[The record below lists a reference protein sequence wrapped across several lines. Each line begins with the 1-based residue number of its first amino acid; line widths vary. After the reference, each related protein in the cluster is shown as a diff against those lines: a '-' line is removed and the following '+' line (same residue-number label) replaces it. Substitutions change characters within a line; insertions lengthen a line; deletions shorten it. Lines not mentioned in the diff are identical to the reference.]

1 MQPVTPNNFF
11 DQIAKDTKTGIYSR
25 ASLLTQCLCCL
36 WRKTVMRVVEG
47 LAGWSMTGS
56 VDQKNFRFC
65 WKLTEKPMYTARLR

>member
-1 MQPVTPNNFF
+1 
-11 DQIAKDTKTGIYSR
+11 
-25 ASLLTQCLCCL
+25 
-36 WRKTVMRVVEG
+36 MRVVEG